1 MHWMLLPLAA
11 TASLAAPDDIAPPTP
26 LRPAYVPCEG
36 TVPVFNPE
44 GCPAPELIA
53 SRLER
58 RDEAPCRDRIELVRQ
73 ASGYPRLEN
82 LPASPDRP
90 LLMYAVDQR
99 IQDCSVIVPVSDP
112 SDLRQAPEPGQL
124 EMIPALPRH

>member
-26 LRPAYVPCEG
+26 LPPAYVPCEG
-36 TVPVFNPE
+36 TVPVFHPE

-82 LPASPDRP
+82 LPASPERPYMIAAVDKRVDGCAVMQMHGDASDIRP
-90 LLMYAVDQR
+90 LPL
-99 IQDCSVIVPVSDP
+99 
-112 SDLRQAPEPGQL
+112 APEHDAML
-124 EMIPALPRH
+124 HKAN